1 MDGPVYYTGQVLSR
15 DDASTLNNISKNI
28 ANAGAYK
35 DMSID
40 IADNVVLMVKMLYDT
55 NPSAANTSTNSSLY
69 DSYKNKRWMEIDI
82 NNITATSF
90 DGSKDYQFSTLYNY
104 TEIGGVN

>member
-1 MDGPVYYTGQVLSR
+1 
-15 DDASTLNNISKNI
+15 
-28 ANAGAYK
+28 
-35 DMSID
+35 MSID

-55 NPSAANTSTNSSLY
+55 NPSAANTENTSLY
-69 DSYKNKRWMEIDI
+69 DSYKNKRWVEIDI

-104 TEIGGVN
+104 ADIGGVY